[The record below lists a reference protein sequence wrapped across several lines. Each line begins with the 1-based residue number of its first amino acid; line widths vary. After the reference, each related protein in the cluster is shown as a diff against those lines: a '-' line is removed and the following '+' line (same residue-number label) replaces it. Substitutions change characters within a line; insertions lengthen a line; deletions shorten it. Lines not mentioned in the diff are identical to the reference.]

1 MTDKQLRTR
10 VNRIKDEE
18 KLRRFMQALLDA
30 HKDELA
36 DAVSEVLDRRAA
48 GDLDFKCRNP
58 CRLMSKEFDAQLKHH
73 AELSARSLL
82 LLARLEKKLKQVNQL
97 VLPIGQLAN
106 TLAWAERNITSASEA
121 SDECLDALTTAKRV
135 EVVLKFGP
143 RRDLEGFL
151 SSLEQL
157 QSSMAYCESHNT
169 LKSAQ
174 QAYAYSE
181 RLHHQAMT
189 DCLREFSH
197 ELHQAVT
204 APSAAWLMDQA
215 ANRLQECVDGAPTDV
230 HTHPAVQRATRLASV
245 MLGAGWINCL
255 DSYASLRGA
264 AIDEAF
270 VSVGAI
276 GSMTAASLQMQ
287 SPEQLE
293 RIVGSWSVQ
302 LRVLLVVGVSELQL
316 ARHVW
321 PPPYDEVVFQE
332 IMSRSLRQL
341 IGVGKGI
348 TETRRVPEKVFLL
361 MDVHRHLTE
370 VQSGL
375 VSMLGGMERCAGL
388 LADFLTLS
396 HIIATSTRASYAEF
410 EQGIAR
416 DSSKVALLSGS
427 IHPLCARTLA
437 HMKRLF
443 SYPHVGELL
452 FGRSSEDGRAS
463 DEDEDADED
472 EGRESHAA
480 ALTERMADS
489 LYGVMDRLVEAMEV
503 KARDFRSP
511 ALGHIFRLNNFH
523 YMVGENTSHIFRL
536 NNFHH
541 MVGENTS
548 HIFRLNNFHYMVGEN
563 TSHIFRLNNF
573 HYMVGENTSHIFRLN
588 NFHYMVGENT
598 SHIFRLN
605 NFHYMV
611 GENTSHIFR
620 LNNFHYMV
628 GAPMGEN
635 TSLQVWTLE
644 KSAVLEPLGVGWV
657 AGNASRV
664 ETAAADYHEASWT
677 PLVQGLKTRLP
688 KEEKAAMDTAKLGLW
703 VKEKL
708 KVFNAGIDVIR
719 ATQCGWSIPDRT
731 LRAAVRDAIKQDVLP
746 VVDAFHRQYG
756 ALNFAAQPSKYLQY
770 DEGALQAMVDN
781 ELFEANPAANGTRTS
796 K

>member
-1 MTDKQLRTR
+1 
-10 VNRIKDEE
+10 
-18 KLRRFMQALLDA
+18 
-30 HKDELA
+30 
-36 DAVSEVLDRRAA
+36 
-48 GDLDFKCRNP
+48 
-58 CRLMSKEFDAQLKHH
+58 MSKEFDAQLKHH

-361 MDVHRHLTE
+361 MDVHRHLTD

-410 EQGIAR
+410 EQGIVR

-437 HMKRLF
+437 HLKRLF

-452 FGRSSEDGRAS
+452 FGRASEDGRAPAGDG
-463 DEDEDADED
+463 DERR
-472 EGRESHAA
+472 EGHAA
-480 ALTERMADS
+480 ALTESMADS
-489 LYGVMDRLVEAMEV
+489 LYDVMDRLVEALEA
-503 KARDFRSP
+503 KARDFRST

-523 YMVGENTSHIFRL
+523 YMV
-536 NNFHH
+536 
-541 MVGENTS
+541 
-548 HIFRLNNFHYMVGEN
+548 
-563 TSHIFRLNNF
+563 
-573 HYMVGENTSHIFRLN
+573 
-588 NFHYMVGENT
+588 
-598 SHIFRLN
+598 
-605 NFHYMV
+605 
-611 GENTSHIFR
+611 
-620 LNNFHYMV
+620 
-628 GAPMGEN
+628 
-635 TSLQVWTLE
+635 WTLE
-644 KSAVLEPLGVGWV
+644 NSAVLEPLGVGWV

-677 PLVQGLKTRLP
+677 PLVLGLGTRLS
-688 KEEKAAMDTAKLGLW
+688 KEEKAAMDAAKLGLW
-703 VKEKL
+703 VKDKL

-719 ATQCGWSIPDRT
+719 ATQCGWSIPDST

-746 VVDAFHRQYG
+746 AVHAFHRQYG

-781 ELFEANPAANGTRTS
+781 ELFEANPAANGTRAS